1 MEQKQWWRE
10 VCSYLE
16 VPHQTRF
23 GPGLWARGVDMG
35 RGNRGPGEDSSRS
48 FEASQPWGSG
58 DVGAAS
64 QARSTP
70 EEPGTCS
77 FPALKDQETD
87 HQSGSWFWTL
97 PRRLNQDVS
106 ELCCLGFG
114 RATGEHFFFWLLQ
127 QTNTYFSISVC
138 QALVRVGIINNI
150 SQYLSSESLHSRR
163 RGRIQPNSIYCDA
176 CCQKN
181 MNQVFWVHSAVV
193 FVGKNQGGK
202 KQRRWHLICTLMSK
216 VASQGSKEC
225 FRTSSIY
232 SFNKYVLNVD
242 YVPAQ
247 GCQGLS
253 DEVNGHDPCPCSR
266 VGEQANK

>member
-1 MEQKQWWRE
+1 MFFPSVK
-10 VCSYLE
+10 
-16 VPHQTRF
+16 
-23 GPGLWARGVDMG
+23 GPGNWSPKWLLVLDFAKALEPGCVWTLLSRIWK
-35 RGNRGPGEDSSRS
+35 GNR
-48 FEASQPWGSG
+48 
-58 DVGAAS
+58 
-64 QARSTP
+64 
-70 EEPGTCS
+70 
-77 FPALKDQETD
+77 
-87 HQSGSWFWTL
+87 
-97 PRRLNQDVS
+97 
-106 ELCCLGFG
+106 
-114 RATGEHFFFWLLQ
+114 RAFFFFWLLQ

-181 MNQVFWVHSAVV
+181 MNQAFWVHSAVV

-232 SFNKYVLNVD
+232 SFYKYVLNVD